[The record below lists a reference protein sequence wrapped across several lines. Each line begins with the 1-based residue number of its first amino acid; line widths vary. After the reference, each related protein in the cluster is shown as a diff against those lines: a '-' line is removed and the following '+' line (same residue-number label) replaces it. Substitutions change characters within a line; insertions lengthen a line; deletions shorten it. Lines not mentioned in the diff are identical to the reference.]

1 MTDRRFST
9 ADTTMTDI
17 YYILTEG
24 CTQPLLSWGSI
35 WNAFSASSAPA
46 RQDRRAGRA
55 HKN

>member
-1 MTDRRFST
+1 MTDHRFST

-24 CTQPLLSWGSI
+24 CTQPLLSWGSV
-35 WNAFSASSAPA
+35 WNAFSTSSAPA

-55 HKN
+55 GKN

>member
-24 CTQPLLSWGSI
+24 CTQPLLSWDSI
-35 WNAFSASSAPA
+35 WNAFSTSSAPA
-46 RQDRRAGRA
+46 RQGRRAGRA
-55 HKN
+55 YKN

>member
-24 CTQPLLSWGSI
+24 CTQPLLSWDSI

-46 RQDRRAGRA
+46 RQDRRAGRI

>member
-24 CTQPLLSWGSI
+24 
-35 WNAFSASSAPA
+35 AFSASSAPA
-46 RQDRRAGRA
+46 RQDRRASRI

>member
-35 WNAFSASSAPA
+35 WNAFSTSSAPA
-46 RQDRRAGRA
+46 RQGRRAGRA
-55 HKN
+55 GKN